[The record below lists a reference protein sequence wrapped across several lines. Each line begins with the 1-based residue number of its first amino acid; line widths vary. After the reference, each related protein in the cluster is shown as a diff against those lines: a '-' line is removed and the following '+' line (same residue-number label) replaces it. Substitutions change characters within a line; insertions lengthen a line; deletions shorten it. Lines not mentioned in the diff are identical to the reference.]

1 MRKYLLVT
9 CLVLTMCLTTSLASW
24 AKKAFV
30 SDSFTISLY
39 KEPGRD
45 KEIIGRLRSAQRL
58 ETMETKDEWTLI
70 RVMSGEG
77 KGLEGWVLSRYL
89 SNQQPWE
96 RKALILSEENQ
107 GLKARLNQLETE
119 LNDLKQKKLNVAK
132 KLHDLN
138 QTLEIMEKEYSALKG
153 GTEDYT
159 RLQENVERLKD
170 ILESSSRD
178 LQRIREENN
187 GLKATEKTRWL
198 MMGALILLCGL
209 MLGLIIGRQHRRRRS
224 GIHY

>member
-24 AKKAFV
+24 AKKAFI
-30 SDSFTISLY
+30 SDSFTIVLY
-39 KEPGRD
+39 KEPGKDR
-45 KEIIGRLRSAQRL
+45 EVIGRLRSAQRL
-58 ETMETKDEWTLI
+58 KTIETKDEWTLV

-77 KGLEGWVLSRYL
+77 KGLKGWVLSRYL
-89 SNQQPWE
+89 SDQQPWE
-96 RKALILSEENQ
+96 RQALILSEENQ
-107 GLKARLNQLETE
+107 ELKARLNRLETE
-119 LNDLKQKKLNVAK
+119 LNDLSQRKLNVAK

-159 RLQENVERLKD
+159 QLREKVERLKD
-170 ILESSSRD
+170 LLESNSRD

-187 GLKATEKTRWL
+187 RLKATEKMKWL

-209 MLGLIIGRQHRRRRS
+209 MIGLIIGRQHRKRRS